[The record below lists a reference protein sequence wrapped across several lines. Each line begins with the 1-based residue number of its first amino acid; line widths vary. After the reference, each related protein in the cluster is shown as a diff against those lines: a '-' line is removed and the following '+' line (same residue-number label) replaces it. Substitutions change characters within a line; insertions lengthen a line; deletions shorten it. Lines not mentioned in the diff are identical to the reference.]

1 MSVIIAGPTTVML
14 ILVASLAPGRRAR
27 VALPLA
33 TCFVQPEV
41 INCHEVQN
49 AAEIDR
55 GADTSADAAPRKA
68 AAW

>member
-27 VALPLA
+27 VDLPLA

-41 INCHEVQN
+41 INCHGVQN
-49 AAEIDR
+49 ATEIDR
-55 GADTSADAAPRKA
+55 GADPKIRDSDARRAAD
-68 AAW
+68 